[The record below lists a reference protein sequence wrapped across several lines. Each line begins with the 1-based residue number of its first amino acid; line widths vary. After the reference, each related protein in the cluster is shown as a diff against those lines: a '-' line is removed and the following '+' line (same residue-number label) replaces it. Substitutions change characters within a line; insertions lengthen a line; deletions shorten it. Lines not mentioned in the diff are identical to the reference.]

1 MWGAWHA
8 ASRQHHN
15 VDSVSGGRASPP
27 AKGGAWHAFLLDLE
41 PTDPEWDARQQGSLL
56 LQGLLTSRYPAPGS
70 FGLLPVA
77 ASSEDGPAAAG
88 SPASGSQGAGA
99 PASGAEGD
107 PAAAPERAT
116 PPPLSGTAV
125 GSSSLAGPQAQLQP
139 PPDLSGQDAPAGE
152 PAARAKAGPTAAT
165 LPPDV
170 AVVLGRLLMAE
181 AGALAGRSAALR
193 LLAKHV
199 ENRGA
204 ALVHQAED
212 LALEVQ
218 RRWPVSMRQ
227 GVH

>member
-88 SPASGSQGAGA
+88 GPASGSQGAG
-99 PASGAEGD
+99 
-107 PAAAPERAT
+107 
-116 PPPLSGTAV
+116 
-125 GSSSLAGPQAQLQP
+125 
-139 PPDLSGQDAPAGE
+139 
-152 PAARAKAGPTAAT
+152 
-165 LPPDV
+165 
-170 AVVLGRLLMAE
+170 
-181 AGALAGRSAALR
+181 AALR